1 MRTQGKFF
9 VQGPDAAALVE
20 RVFAANVV
28 RGNGSVTYSLMLNAA
43 AGIEG
48 DAVVTQLAED
58 KFLVAGASGARGR
71 DVAWLSLV
79 RKGWTPTTTT
89 TTTVNNT
96 TAARPFTPLPNV
108 LVADVTEHFACL
120 GVFGPKACALLSG
133 LTSTSLD
140 AASFP
145 YGTARE
151 IIVYGR
157 PVIAQR
163 MSYAGSPGFELF
175 VDRNNAADVYTVLQG
190 AGADYNLRPC
200 GSLALDALRL
210 EKCYLAPGRDAS
222 AAETPRNVGLAWS
235 VSRTKAEAGTFV
247 GAAAWLQQGAAAGAA
262 GAAGANVSAMDEAE
276 KEKHMIQGG
285 SSNVKLVSAT
295 VNGTSGY
302 GDAGGGPLLTPGDP
316 IVVQQGGGGG
326 DDSSSSMRKRSVGYV
341 TSVAHSATYDTTIIM
356 AHVLVSGAGSE
367 RDQGR
372 LAVLA
377 DGHQLELTLLH
388 QPLHDPDGTEMKA

>member
-28 RGNGSVTYSLMLNAA
+28 RGNGSVSYSHMINEA

-71 DVAWLSLV
+71 DVAWLSRV

-89 TTTVNNT
+89 TTTVNT
-96 TAARPFTPLPNV
+96 TTARPFTPLPNA

-133 LTSTSLD
+133 LTSTPLD

-235 VSRTKAEAGTFV
+235 VSHTKAEAGTFV
-247 GAAAWLQQGAAAGAA
+247 GAAAWLSQQGAAGAAAGA
-262 GAAGANVSAMDEAE
+262 NLISEMDEAE

-326 DDSSSSMRKRSVGYV
+326 DSSNSMRKRRSVGYV